1 MEVDK
6 KIFTALEKWK
16 KRENEVEILL
26 KRLRIIDEERIAV
39 KDKLHELRKDKYKY
53 SDIAIKNHKFWKFK
67 DEEGC
72 ILIGDI
78 DAPGGGTEF
87 FISDKDEKDK
97 RRFSSSLGILYHG
110 IEPITE
116 EEYSKIYNNL

>member
-78 DAPGGGTEF
+78 DTPGGGTEF